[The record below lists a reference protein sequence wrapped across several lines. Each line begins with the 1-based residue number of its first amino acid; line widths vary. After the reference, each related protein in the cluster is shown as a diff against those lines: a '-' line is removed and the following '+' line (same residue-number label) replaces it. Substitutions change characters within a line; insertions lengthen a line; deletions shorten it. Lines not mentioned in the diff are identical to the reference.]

1 MAWPVAEVVDGTDVS
16 SVAGTEVR
24 RKLLFIVN
32 VDWAFVLF
40 RLPIAL
46 AALRAGYEV
55 HLGAALTG
63 KEHELR
69 QAGIIVHALPISR
82 GGTNPF
88 AELLTLSAIFS
99 LVRELHPDIVHLVSM
114 KPVLYGGLAARIR
127 KVPAVVASVTG
138 LGFVFIAS
146 GLKAR
151 MIRSAV
157 SLAYRV
163 ALGTSNLRVIFQN
176 PDDRDTL
183 LRLGRVAPE
192 KAVMIRG
199 SGVDLAEY
207 PALPEPDGVPVVAM
221 AARLLWDKGVGEFVA
236 AARLLRENGVKC
248 RFQLIGEPDAHNPV
262 SISAEILAT
271 WRSDRMVELLG
282 FRSDI
287 AQLFSR
293 SHLVVLPSYREGLPK
308 VLIEAAACGRAVVT
322 TDVPGCREAIIPG
335 ETGLLVPVKDPQAL
349 AGAIQRLLEDPPSR
363 KSMGQAGRR
372 LAEEAFDIR
381 RVVDTHLA
389 IYEDLMRR
397 AKAQHA
403 RIEL

>member
-1 MAWPVAEVVDGTDVS
+1 MAGIKVKK
-16 SVAGTEVR
+16 R
-24 RKLLFIVN
+24 LLFIVN

-46 AALRAGYEV
+46 AALRDGYEV

-69 QAGIIVHALPISR
+69 HAGIIVHALPILRS
-82 GGTNPF
+82 GTNPF
-88 AELLTLSAIFS
+88 AELLTLAAIFS
-99 LVRELHPDIVHLVSM
+99 LVRELNPDIVHLVSM
-114 KPVLYGGLAARIR
+114 KPVLYGGLVARIR

-138 LGFVFIAS
+138 LGFIFMAS

-151 MIRSAV
+151 LIRSAV
-157 SLAYRV
+157 SLAYHV
-163 ALGTSNLRVIFQN
+163 ALGTRNLRVIFQN

-207 PALPEPDGVPVVAM
+207 PALPEPDGIPVVAM

-236 AARLLRENGVKC
+236 AAQLLKHKGVNA
-248 RFQLIGEPDAHNPV
+248 RFQLIGDPDEHNPA
-262 SISAEILAT
+262 SISPGILAS

-287 AQLFSR
+287 ARLFSC

-349 AGAIQRLLEDPPSR
+349 ADAIQKLLGNPSAR
-363 KSMGQAGRR
+363 RSMGQAGRR

-389 IYEDLMRR
+389 IYRDLTCR
-397 AKAQHA
+397 AKAQCDSA
-403 RIEL
+403 KSAP